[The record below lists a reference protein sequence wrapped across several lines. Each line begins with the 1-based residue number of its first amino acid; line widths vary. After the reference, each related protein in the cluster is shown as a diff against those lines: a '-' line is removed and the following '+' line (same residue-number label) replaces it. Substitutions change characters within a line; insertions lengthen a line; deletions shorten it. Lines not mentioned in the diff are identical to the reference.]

1 MNEERHDEGITYP
14 TAASRSVTASISAAA
29 LIEAVLLVSPRPVT
43 LPALLS
49 ATALPEPE
57 ARAAIEELRERYS
70 PALSGIVLRE
80 VAGGFQF
87 ATNSLCSA
95 AVERFR
101 EEARPAPL
109 SGAAHEVLSCVLYLG
124 PLTRAGINAARG
136 VNSDAVVRNLI
147 DRNLLV
153 EAGRDQDRPGA
164 PALLDVTEDFLLAA
178 GAKSRDDFPALDDVV
193 DPEEISRVRERVR
206 GRVGKLDGEHES
218 VRPEP
223 TLQGG
228 EE

>member
-1 MNEERHDEGITYP
+1 VNEERQEIVPNP
-14 TAASRSVTASISAAA
+14 TAVSRSATSPDAMA

-49 ATALPEPE
+49 ATALSEHE
-57 ARAAIEELRERYS
+57 ARMAIRDLEKRYS
-70 PALSGIVLRE
+70 PSTSGIVLRE
-80 VAGGFQF
+80 VSGGFQL
-87 ATNSLCSA
+87 ATNPLCSA

-124 PLTRAGINAARG
+124 PITRADINAARG

-153 EAGRDQDRPGA
+153 ESGRDQERPGT

-178 GAKSRDDFPALDDVV
+178 GAKSRDDFPALDELV
-193 DPEEISRVRERVR
+193 DPEEISRVRERVG
-206 GRVGKLDGEHES
+206 GREKES
-218 VRPEP
+218 DHSESARE
-223 TLQGG
+223 GG

>member
-1 MNEERHDEGITYP
+1 MPD
-14 TAASRSVTASISAAA
+14 ATAS
-29 LIEAVLLVSPRPVT
+29 IEAVLLVSPRPVT

-49 ATALPEPE
+49 ATELPEPE
-57 ARAAIEELRERYS
+57 VRAAIGELERRYS
-70 PALSGIVLRE
+70 PATSGIVFRE
-80 VAGGFQF
+80 VSGGFQL
-87 ATNSLCSA
+87 ATNPLCSA

-109 SGAAHEVLSCVLYLG
+109 SGAAYEVLSCVIYLG

-153 EAGRDQDRPGA
+153 ESGRDQERPGT
-164 PALLDVTEDFLLAA
+164 PALLDVTEDFLLST
-178 GAKSRDDFPALDDVV
+178 GAKSRDEFPALEDLV
-193 DPEEISRVRERVR
+193 DPEEISRVQERVG
-206 GRVGKLDGEHES
+206 GRENERES
-218 VRPEP
+218 DRPEP
-223 TLQGG
+223 VREDG